1 MRLDRQLDGL
11 LREAERA
18 SGAMREAAWELEAI
32 RDLLPDRGKSKVHRQ
47 QLVHTS
53 RRLLA
58 AADLLTA
65 EVAALSPKSASWVA
79 KIGRKALWAG
89 GAIAIAATTGLG
101 EGAGQA
107 AFERYAGTKDRAE
120 LCLDAVEHEANGAT
134 QIVEHYV
141 EDQLVTIAAALK
153 EIAERDSEMAKH
165 PAYEVEDW
173 SAYTDPAIDRTTR
186 LGYLIDRAHK
196 LDHFLGPLEDYE
208 ADPDTYERVSVLRA
222 DIDKQGRSLN
232 RLRTLL
238 DTLE

>member
-1 MRLDRQLDGL
+1 
-11 LREAERA
+11 
-18 SGAMREAAWELEAI
+18 MREAAWELEAI
-32 RDLLPDRGKSKVHRQ
+32 CDLLPDRGKSKVHRQ
-47 QLVHTS
+47 QLVHTT

-89 GAIAIAATTGLG
+89 GVIAIAATTGLG

-107 AFERYAGTKDRAE
+107 AFERYARAKDRAE

-134 QIVEHYV
+134 QIVERHV

-153 EIAERDSEMAKH
+153 EIAERNPGMAKH
-165 PAYEVEDW
+165 PAYEVDW
-173 SAYTDPAIDRTTR
+173 SPYTDPAIDRTTR
-186 LGYLIDRAHK
+186 LGYLIDRANK
-196 LDHFLGPLEDYE
+196 LDYYLGPLEDYE
-208 ADPDTYERVSVLRA
+208 GDPNTYERVSALRA
-222 DIDKQGRSLN
+222 DIDEQGHSLN
-232 RLRTLL
+232 RLRILL

>member
-1 MRLDRQLDGL
+1 
-11 LREAERA
+11 
-18 SGAMREAAWELEAI
+18 MREAAWELEAI

-79 KIGRKALWAG
+79 KIGHKALWTG
-89 GAIAIAATTGLG
+89 GVIAIAATTGLG

-107 AFERYAGTKDRAE
+107 AFERYATAKDRAQ
-120 LCLDAVEHEANGAT
+120 LCLDAVEHEADGAT
-134 QIVEHYV
+134 QVVERHV

-153 EIAERDSEMAKH
+153 EIAERNSGMAKH
-165 PAYEVEDW
+165 PAYEVDS

-186 LGYLIDRAHK
+186 LGYLIDRANK

-208 ADPDTYERVSVLRA
+208 ADPEAYERMSALRA
-222 DIDKQGRSLN
+222 DIHEQGDSLN
-232 RLRTLL
+232 RLRILL